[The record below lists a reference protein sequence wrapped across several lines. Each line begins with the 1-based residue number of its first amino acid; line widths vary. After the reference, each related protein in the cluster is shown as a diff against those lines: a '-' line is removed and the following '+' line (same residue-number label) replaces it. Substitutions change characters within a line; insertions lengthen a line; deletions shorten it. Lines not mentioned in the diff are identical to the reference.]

1 MLPRILSQNLCSLRA
16 DEARP
21 ALVGIMTITKDG
33 ELLKD
38 KTVFK
43 LAKIQ
48 SHGKLIYN
56 EISDYLEGVAG
67 AKFTPSEEIKPILSL
82 LVEFTKVRDH
92 YRSTHAASFKNR
104 PDYEFVL
111 KDNGALDHIEVNHRR
126 IANQI
131 VEEAMIVS
139 NVAAGDF
146 LAEKLNSGIFN
157 IHCGFDMQK
166 KKDIVELLEKEKC
179 PFNEDKLDTI
189 EEYNK
194 VRRFAVDNN
203 NDYLDSRIRKLQE
216 YSEISITP
224 GPHYALG
231 VENYATWT
239 SPIRKY
245 GDMVNHRLI
254 KSLIANTVKP
264 TLPDEDLLKEMNDAR
279 RTNRMAER
287 DVRDWLYVE
296 FLEPEIEK
304 RLYSMVR
311 SLIFLE
317 VV

>member
-1 MLPRILSQNLCSLRA
+1 MFFLKKSLPGAIYCQTRLQQLPTIPVDVSSYNILETPHRCFNRILELIASAKERILITALYLQDDEIGRQVLQALYDAKEKNPKLYIRVYVDFHRA
-16 DEARP
+16 QREMC
-21 ALVGIMTITKDG
+21 I
-33 ELLKD
+33 
-38 KTVFK
+38 
-43 LAKIQ
+43 
-48 SHGKLIYN
+48 
-56 EISDYLEGVAG
+56 
-67 AKFTPSEEIKPILSL
+67 
-82 LVEFTKVRDH
+82 RD
-92 YRSTHAASFKNR
+92 S
-104 PDYEFVL
+104 
-111 KDNGALDHIEVNHRR
+111 
-126 IANQI
+126 
-131 VEEAMIVS
+131 
-139 NVAAGDF
+139 
-146 LAEKLNSGIFN
+146 FN

-179 PFNEDKLDTI
+179 PFDEDKLDTI

-304 RLYSMVR
+304 KTVFNGEIFDISRGGLKVILTENL
-311 SLIFLE
+311 SLIHI
-317 VV
+317 